1 MSLRIGVVGL
11 GHLGNIHLAC
21 LQATEFEVVGMY
33 DIRPERLETISQQYG
48 IPAFDNLEALIEECD
63 AIDIVS
69 TTSSHYEIA
78 HKVLEHG
85 KHLFIEKPFVKTSA
99 EGQILNSLAVA
110 KNCKVQLGHVERYNP
125 VIQKIKN
132 LGLKPKFIEAHRLAS
147 FNPRGND
154 VSVVMDLMMHDLD
167 LLCYIVDSDIEEVAA
182 NGVNVIEDTPD
193 ICNARLQFKNG
204 VVANLT
210 ASRISLKQMRK
221 FRIFQNDKYLSL
233 DLLNKEAQIIS
244 LSDEPVENAMTLESK
259 KGKKYLTME
268 SPEMTENNAIKDELN
283 DFYYSIIN
291 DLPTKVSIEDG
302 LKSLKM
308 AEMIQDSIFENHKK
322 AIQ

>member
-1 MSLRIGVVGL
+1 
-11 GHLGNIHLAC
+11 
-21 LQATEFEVVGMY
+21 
-33 DIRPERLETISQQYG
+33 
-48 IPAFDNLEALIEECD
+48 
-63 AIDIVS
+63 
-69 TTSSHYEIA
+69 
-78 HKVLEHG
+78 
-85 KHLFIEKPFVKTSA
+85 
-99 EGQILNSLAVA
+99 
-110 KNCKVQLGHVERYNP
+110 
-125 VIQKIKN
+125 
-132 LGLKPKFIEAHRLAS
+132 
-147 FNPRGND
+147 
-154 VSVVMDLMMHDLD
+154 
-167 LLCYIVDSDIEEVAA
+167 
-182 NGVNVIEDTPD
+182 
-193 ICNARLQFKNG
+193 
-204 VVANLT
+204 
-210 ASRISLKQMRK
+210 MRK